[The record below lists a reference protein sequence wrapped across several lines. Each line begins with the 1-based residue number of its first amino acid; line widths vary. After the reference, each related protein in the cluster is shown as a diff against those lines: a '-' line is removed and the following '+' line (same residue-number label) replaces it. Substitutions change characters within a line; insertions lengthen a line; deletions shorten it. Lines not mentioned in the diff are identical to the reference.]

1 MLDTE
6 TTGLTGCPYDHVVEI
21 GIVGLD
27 VDKGKVWDVY
37 SCIVGYDVSSWD
49 SFHKNAWVFEHTGL
63 KIDDVRHGRPQSS
76 VSDVLK
82 SILTGKNVTAYNT
95 SFDFNRFLY
104 REPWGLYQSFIE
116 FPDIMCVAADVCKLP
131 SNLGGYRS
139 PKLEYAY
146 EFLCSGDPA
155 EICGKQDHR
164 AQSDARVAAYVL
176 LAMISMG
183 KYPEVCA

>member
-1 MLDTE
+1 MDTE